1 MINGKTVAVVIPCYK
16 VIPLVFEVIAR
27 IGPEVDKIYAVDDAC
42 PQGSGRAIEAQVS
55 DPRVRVLFN
64 SVNQGVGGAVMAGY
78 AAALADGYDCVVKID
93 GDNQMD
99 PRLVSLFAEPILSGR
114 SDYTKGNRFFNLED
128 VESMPFIRLA
138 GNAILS
144 FMCKASSGYW
154 SIFDPTNGYTAIS
167 RHALKL
173 LPMNKIHKRYFFETD
188 MLFRLGTFGA
198 VVQDVPMRAVYGD
211 ERSNL
216 SIGKVIFSFSIGHLK
231 NLTKRI
237 FYNYFLRGFSVASI
251 ELILSI
257 IFILFGGVFGIAK
270 WINSSL
276 TGIHASSGEVMLAA
290 LPIIV
295 GVQLLISFVGFDMQN
310 QPKIPL
316 KSGNEN

>member
-42 PQGSGRAIEAQVS
+42 PQESGRAIEAQVS

-78 AAALADGYDCVVKID
+78 AAALKDGYDCVVKID

-211 ERSNL
+211 EKSNL
-216 SIGKVIFSFSIGHLK
+216 SIGKVIFSFGIGHLK

-257 IFILFGGVFGIAK
+257 IFILFGSAFGIAK

>member
-16 VIPLVFEVIAR
+16 VLPLVFDVINR

-198 VVQDVPMRAVYGD
+198 VVQDIPMRAVYGD
-211 ERSNL
+211 EKSNL
-216 SIGKVIFSFSIGHLK
+216 SIGKVMFSFGFGHIK

-237 FYNYFLRGFSVASI
+237 FYNYFLRGFSAAS
-251 ELILSI
+251 
-257 IFILFGGVFGIAK
+257 VR
-270 WINSSL
+270 
-276 TGIHASSGEVMLAA
+276 
-290 LPIIV
+290 
-295 GVQLLISFVGFDMQN
+295 
-310 QPKIPL
+310 
-316 KSGNEN
+316 

>member
-16 VIPLVFEVIAR
+16 VLPLVFDVIAR
-27 IGPEVDKIYAVDDAC
+27 IGAEVDKIYAVDDAC

-64 SVNQGVGGAVMAGY
+64 TINQGVGGAVMAGY
-78 AAALADGYDCVVKID
+78 AAALEDGYDCVVKID

-99 PRLVSLFAEPILSGR
+99 PRFVSLFAEPILSGR

-138 GNAILS
+138 GNAVLS

-211 ERSNL
+211 EKSNL
-216 SIGKVIFSFSIGHLK
+216 SIGKVIFSFSLGHLN

-257 IFILFGGVFGIAK
+257 IFILFGGAFGIAK

-316 KSGNEN
+316 KSEIEE